1 MKQERK
7 GTVRGLNHLDGFLH
21 GSGNM
26 ADDENTMSLRV
37 AKAIPSDVGHG
48 RARISGENDLGLKPG
63 DIVEI
68 KGDKRSTAAIYWRS
82 RPEDT
87 KMEIIRVDGIIRK
100 NAGVS
105 LGDRVTVSKVEA
117 KECTKLVLSPVM
129 ANKQKVKFGP
139 GIEGFARRG
148 LSKRPVV
155 QGDRIFIPGMTLFA
169 EALPFAVVS
178 TVPKG
183 IVKVTN
189 DTDIVIKDETVD
201 DEDVGQ
207 SEGITY
213 EDVGG
218 IGQQLQ
224 KVREMIELPLKHPE
238 LFRRLGIDPPK
249 GVLLHGPPGTGKT
262 MIAKAVATEVNTHFK
277 IINGP
282 EIISKYY
289 GESEKQL
296 REIFDEAAENS
307 PAIVFI
313 DEIDSICPKREDVS
327 GEVERRVVAQMLT
340 LMDGM
345 QGRDN
350 VVVIGATN
358 RRDALDPALRRPGRF
373 DREIEIG
380 VPDRDG
386 RQEIMDVHTRQMPIS
401 EDFEI
406 NWVLDN
412 TYGFVG
418 ADLAALV
425 REAAMKAL
433 RRYLP
438 EIELDEET
446 IPPEVLEKM
455 EVRMDDFK
463 EAIKDVEPSALRE
476 IYVEIPEVTW
486 DEVGG
491 LEEVKD
497 RLKESVEWPLT
508 KPELFEHFGI
518 KPPRGIVLFG
528 APGTGKTLL
537 AKAIANEAQANF
549 ISIKGPELIS
559 KWVGE
564 SERAIR
570 EIFKKAKQSSPAII
584 FLDEFE
590 SIASMRS
597 SNSDGSGSDVS
608 NRVVNQLLASMD
620 GVESLDGVIIV
631 AATNRPEMIDP
642 ALLRSGRFE
651 RVLHIPPPD
660 VGAREAIFTI
670 HSEGM
675 PLSKF
680 SLKDIISGLDGF
692 TGADIEAVCREA
704 ALICMRA
711 EKKKVTKTHFEEAIK
726 RVRPTVTPEM
736 LDYYQ
741 KMETRLTSGLSN
753 IKRNR
758 DTSFGMESM

>member
-1 MKQERK
+1 
-7 GTVRGLNHLDGFLH
+7 
-21 GSGNM
+21 M
-26 ADDENTMSLRV
+26 AKDEKTMSLRV
-37 AKAIPSDVGHG
+37 SKAIPSDVGHG

-68 KGDKRSTAAIYWRS
+68 KGEKRSTAAIYWRS
-82 RPEDT
+82 RPEDA

-117 KECTKLVLSPVM
+117 KECTKLILSPVM

-169 EALPFAVVS
+169 EALPFAVIQ
-178 TVPKG
+178 TTPKG

-189 DTDIVIKDETVD
+189 DTDIVIKDEAVD
-201 DEDVGQ
+201 DGDAGQ
-207 SEGITY
+207 TEGITY
-213 EDVGG
+213 EDIGG

-262 MIAKAVATEVNTHFK
+262 MIAKAVATEVNAHFK
-277 IINGP
+277 SINGP

-296 REIFDEAAENS
+296 REIFDEAAENA
-307 PAIVFI
+307 PAIIFI
-313 DEIDSICPKREDVS
+313 DEIDSICPKREEVS

-345 QGRDN
+345 EGRDN

-386 RQEIMDVHTRQMPIS
+386 RNEIMDVHTRQMPIS
-401 EDFEI
+401 DDFEI
-406 NWVLDN
+406 DWVLDN

-425 REAAMKAL
+425 RESAMKAL

-438 EIELDEET
+438 EIDLEEET

-455 EVRMDDFK
+455 EVRMDDFR
-463 EAIKDVEPSALRE
+463 EAIKDIEPSALRE
-476 IYVEIPEVTW
+476 IYVEIPKVTW

-549 ISIKGPELIS
+549 ISIKGPEMIS

-564 SERAIR
+564 SERGIR
-570 EIFKKAKQSSPAII
+570 EIFKKAKQSAPAII

-590 SIASMRS
+590 SIAGRRS
-597 SNSDGSGSDVS
+597 SSGTEGSDVG

-620 GVESLDGVIIV
+620 GVESLDGVIVV
-631 AATNRPEMIDP
+631 AATNRPEMLDP
-642 ALLRSGRFE
+642 ALMRSGRFE
-651 RVLHIPPPD
+651 RVLHVPPPD
-660 VGAREAIFTI
+660 AGARDTIFKI
-670 HSEGM
+670 HSQDM

-680 SLKDIISGLDGF
+680 SLKDIMVGLDGF

-711 EKKKVTKTHFEEAIK
+711 NKRKVTKAHFEEAVK
-726 RVRPTVTPEM
+726 RVRPTVTAEM
-736 LDYYQ
+736 LTYYQ
-741 KMETRLTSGLSN
+741 KMETLLTSGLSN
-753 IKRNR
+753 IKRTR
-758 DTSFGMESM
+758 DTGFGMETM

>member
-1 MKQERK
+1 
-7 GTVRGLNHLDGFLH
+7 
-21 GSGNM
+21 M
-26 ADDENTMSLRV
+26 AKDEKTMSLRV
-37 AKAIPSDVGHG
+37 SKAIPSDVGHG

-68 KGDKRSTAAIYWRS
+68 KGEKRSTAAIYWRS
-82 RPEDT
+82 RPEDA

-117 KECTKLVLSPVM
+117 KECTKLILSPVM

-169 EALPFAVVS
+169 EALPFAVIQ
-178 TVPKG
+178 TTPKG

-189 DTDIVIKDETVD
+189 DTDIVIKDEAVD
-201 DEDVGQ
+201 DVNVGQ

-262 MIAKAVATEVNTHFK
+262 MIAKAVATEVNAHFK
-277 IINGP
+277 SINGP

-296 REIFDEAAENS
+296 REIFDEAAENA
-307 PAIVFI
+307 PAIIFI

-386 RQEIMDVHTRQMPIS
+386 RSEIMDVHTRQMPIS
-401 EDFEI
+401 DDFEI

-425 REAAMKAL
+425 RESAMKAL

-438 EIELDEET
+438 EIDLEEET

-455 EVRMDDFK
+455 EVRMDDFRH
-463 EAIKDVEPSALRE
+463 AIKDIEPSALRE

-486 DEVGG
+486 EEVGG

-549 ISIKGPELIS
+549 ISIKGPEMIS

-564 SERAIR
+564 SERGIR
-570 EIFKKAKQSSPAII
+570 EIFKKAKQSAPAII

-597 SNSDGSGSDVS
+597 SSSSEGSDVG

-651 RVLHIPPPD
+651 RVLHVPPPD
-660 VGAREAIFTI
+660 AGARETIFNI

-680 SLKDIISGLDGF
+680 SLKDIIGGLDGF

-711 EKKKVTKTHFEEAIK
+711 NKKKVTKAHFEEAIK
-726 RVRPTVTPEM
+726 RVRPTVNEEM
-736 LDYYQ
+736 LAYYQ
-741 KMETRLTSGLSN
+741 KMETLLTSGLSN
-753 IKRNR
+753 IKRSR
-758 DTSFGMESM
+758 DTGYGMESM

>member
-1 MKQERK
+1 
-7 GTVRGLNHLDGFLH
+7 
-21 GSGNM
+21 M
-26 ADDENTMSLRV
+26 ADKDKSIEVRV
-37 AKAIPSDVGHG
+37 SKAIPSDVGHG
-48 RARISGENDLGLKPG
+48 RARISSEMGLDLKPG

-68 KGDKRSTAAIYWRS
+68 SGDERSTAAIYWRS
-82 RPEDT
+82 RPEDA
-87 KMEIIRVDGIIRK
+87 KMDIIRVDGIIRK

-105 LGDRVTVSKVEA
+105 LGDRVTVRKVEA
-117 KECTKLVLSPVM
+117 KECTKLTISPVM

-139 GIEGFARRG
+139 GIEGFAKRG
-148 LSKRPVV
+148 LAKRPVV
-155 QGDRIFIPGMTLFA
+155 AGDRIFIPGMTLFA
-169 EALPFAVVS
+169 EALPFAVVQ

-183 IVKVTN
+183 IVKVTT
-189 DTDIVIKDETVD
+189 DTEIIIKDEAVAE
-201 DEDVGQ
+201 EDVGQ

-218 IGQQLQ
+218 IGQQLL

-262 MIAKAVATEVNTHFK
+262 MIAKAVATEVNAHFK
-277 IINGP
+277 SINGP

-296 REIFDEAAENS
+296 REIFDEASANS
-307 PAIVFI
+307 PAIIFI

-380 VPDRDG
+380 VPDREG
-386 RQEIMDVHTRQMPIS
+386 RSEIMDVHTRQMPIS
-401 EDFEI
+401 DDFNI
-406 NWVLDN
+406 SWVLDN

-425 REAAMKAL
+425 RESAMRAL

-438 EIELDEET
+438 EIDLEEET
-446 IPPEVLEKM
+446 LPPEVLEKM
-455 EVRMDDFK
+455 EVCMDDFK
-463 EAIKDVEPSALRE
+463 EAIRDVEPSALRE
-476 IYVEIPEVTW
+476 IYVEVPEVSW
-486 DEVGG
+486 EEVGG
-491 LEEVKD
+491 LLEVKD

-508 KPELFEHFGI
+508 KPDLFEHFGI

-570 EIFKKAKQSSPAII
+570 EIFKKAKQSSPSII

-597 SNSDGSGSDVS
+597 GGSASEGSDVG

-651 RVLHIPPPD
+651 RVLHVPPPD
-660 VGAREAIFTI
+660 AGAREVIFGI

-680 SLKDIISGLDGF
+680 SFKDILTGMDGF

-711 EKKKVTKTHFEEAIK
+711 NKKKVTKAHFEEAIS
-726 RVRPTVTPEM
+726 RVRPTVTPDM
-736 LDYYQ
+736 LEYYQ
-741 KMETRLTSGLSN
+741 KMETRLTSGLTN

-758 DTSFGMESM
+758 DFSRGMETM

>member
-1 MKQERK
+1 
-7 GTVRGLNHLDGFLH
+7 
-21 GSGNM
+21 M
-26 ADDENTMSLRV
+26 AKDEKVMSLRV
-37 AKAIPSDVGHG
+37 SKAIPSDVGHG

-68 KGDKRSTAAIYWRS
+68 KGEKRSTAAIYWRS
-82 RPEDT
+82 RPEDA

-117 KECTKLVLSPVM
+117 KECTKLILSPVM

-169 EALPFAVVS
+169 EALPFAVLQ
-178 TVPKG
+178 TTPKG

-189 DTDIVIKDETVD
+189 DTDIVIKDEAVD
-201 DEDVGQ
+201 DVDVGQ

-262 MIAKAVATEVNTHFK
+262 MIAKAVATEVNAHFK
-277 IINGP
+277 SINGP

-296 REIFDEAAENS
+296 REIFDEAAENA
-307 PAIVFI
+307 PAIIFI

-380 VPDRDG
+380 VPDREG
-386 RQEIMDVHTRQMPIS
+386 RSEIMDVHTRQMPIS
-401 EDFEI
+401 DDFEI

-425 REAAMKAL
+425 RESAMKAL

-438 EIELDEET
+438 EIDLEEET

-455 EVRMDDFK
+455 EVRMDDFR
-463 EAIKDVEPSALRE
+463 EAIKDIEPSALRE

-549 ISIKGPELIS
+549 ISIKGPEMIS

-564 SERAIR
+564 SERGIR
-570 EIFKKAKQSSPAII
+570 EIFKKAKQSAPAII

-597 SNSDGSGSDVS
+597 SSATEGSDVG

-651 RVLHIPPPD
+651 RVLHVPPPD
-660 VGAREAIFTI
+660 EAAREVIFKI

-680 SLKDIISGLDGF
+680 SLKDIIGGLDGF

-711 EKKKVTKTHFEEAIK
+711 NKKKVTKTHFEEAIK
-726 RVRPTVTPEM
+726 RVRPTVNAEM
-736 LDYYQ
+736 LAYYQ
-741 KMETRLTSGLSN
+741 KMETLLTSGLSN
-753 IKRNR
+753 IKRSR
-758 DTSFGMESM
+758 DTGFGMETM

>member
-1 MKQERK
+1 
-7 GTVRGLNHLDGFLH
+7 
-21 GSGNM
+21 M
-26 ADDENTMSLRV
+26 AKDEKTMSLRV
-37 AKAIPSDVGHG
+37 SKAIPSDVGHG

-68 KGDKRSTAAIYWRS
+68 KGEKRSTAAIYWRS
-82 RPEDT
+82 RPEDA
-87 KMEIIRVDGIIRK
+87 KMEIIRIDGIIRK

-117 KECTKLVLSPVM
+117 KECTKLILSPVM

-169 EALPFAVVS
+169 EALPFAVLQ
-178 TVPKG
+178 TTPKG

-189 DTDIVIKDETVD
+189 DTDIVIKDEAID
-201 DEDVGQ
+201 DVDVGQ

-213 EDVGG
+213 EDIGG

-262 MIAKAVATEVNTHFK
+262 MIAKAVATEVNAHFK
-277 IINGP
+277 SINGP

-296 REIFDEAAENS
+296 REIFDEAAENA
-307 PAIVFI
+307 PAIIFI
-313 DEIDSICPKREDVS
+313 DEIDSICPKREEVS

-345 QGRDN
+345 EGRDN

-380 VPDRDG
+380 VPDREG
-386 RQEIMDVHTRQMPIS
+386 RSEIMDVHTRQMPIS
-401 EDFEI
+401 DDFELE
-406 NWVLDN
+406 WVLDN

-418 ADLAALV
+418 ADLAALA
-425 REAAMKAL
+425 RESAMKAL

-438 EIELDEET
+438 EMDLEEET

-455 EVRMDDFK
+455 EVRMDDFR
-463 EAIKDVEPSALRE
+463 EAIKDIEPSALRE
-476 IYVEIPEVTW
+476 IYVEIPKVTW
-486 DEVGG
+486 GEVGG

-549 ISIKGPELIS
+549 ISIKGPEMIS

-564 SERAIR
+564 SERAVR
-570 EIFKKAKQSSPAII
+570 EIFKKAKQSAPAII

-590 SIASMRS
+590 SIASRRS
-597 SNSDGSGSDVS
+597 SSGTEGSDVS

-620 GVESLDGVIIV
+620 GVDSLDGVIVV
-631 AATNRPEMIDP
+631 AATNRPEMLDP
-642 ALLRSGRFE
+642 ALMRSGRFE
-651 RVLHIPPPD
+651 RVLHVPPPD
-660 VGAREAIFTI
+660 AGARETIFNI
-670 HSEGM
+670 HSQGM

-680 SLKDIISGLDGF
+680 SLKDIIGGLDGF
-692 TGADIEAVCREA
+692 TGADIESVCREA

-711 EKKKVTKTHFEEAIK
+711 NKKKVTKAHFEEAIK

-736 LDYYQ
+736 LAYYQ
-741 KMETRLTSGLSN
+741 KMETMLTSGLTN

-758 DTSFGMESM
+758 DTGFGMETM

>member
-1 MKQERK
+1 
-7 GTVRGLNHLDGFLH
+7 
-21 GSGNM
+21 M
-26 ADDENTMSLRV
+26 AKDEKTMSLRV
-37 AKAIPSDVGHG
+37 SKAIPSDVGHG

-68 KGDKRSTAAIYWRS
+68 KGEKRSTAAIYWRS
-82 RPEDT
+82 RPEDA
-87 KMEIIRVDGIIRK
+87 KMEIIRIDGIIRK

-117 KECTKLVLSPVM
+117 KECTKLILSPVM

-169 EALPFAVVS
+169 EALPFAVLQ
-178 TVPKG
+178 TTPKG

-189 DTDIVIKDETVD
+189 DTDIVIKDEAID
-201 DEDVGQ
+201 DVDVGQ

-213 EDVGG
+213 EDIGG

-262 MIAKAVATEVNTHFK
+262 MIAKAVATEVNAHFK
-277 IINGP
+277 SINGP

-296 REIFDEAAENS
+296 REIFDEAAENA
-307 PAIVFI
+307 PAIIFI
-313 DEIDSICPKREDVS
+313 DEIDSICPKREEVS

-345 QGRDN
+345 EGRDN

-380 VPDRDG
+380 VPDREG
-386 RQEIMDVHTRQMPIS
+386 RSEIMDVHTRQMPIS
-401 EDFEI
+401 DDFELE
-406 NWVLDN
+406 WVLDN

-418 ADLAALV
+418 ADLAALA
-425 REAAMKAL
+425 RESAMKAL

-438 EIELDEET
+438 EMDLEEET

-455 EVRMDDFK
+455 EVRMDDFR
-463 EAIKDVEPSALRE
+463 EAIKDIEPSALRE
-476 IYVEIPEVTW
+476 IYVEIPKVTW
-486 DEVGG
+486 GEVGG

-549 ISIKGPELIS
+549 ISIKGPEMIS

-564 SERAIR
+564 SERAVR
-570 EIFKKAKQSSPAII
+570 EIFKKAKQSAPAII

-590 SIASMRS
+590 SIASRRS
-597 SNSDGSGSDVS
+597 SSGTEGSDVS

-620 GVESLDGVIIV
+620 GVDSLDGVIVV
-631 AATNRPEMIDP
+631 AATNRPEMLDP
-642 ALLRSGRFE
+642 ALMRSGRFE
-651 RVLHIPPPD
+651 RVLHVPPPD
-660 VGAREAIFTI
+660 AGARETIFNI
-670 HSEGM
+670 HSQGM

-680 SLKDIISGLDGF
+680 SLKDIIGGLDGF
-692 TGADIEAVCREA
+692 TGADIESVCREA

-711 EKKKVTKTHFEEAIK
+711 NKKKVTKTHFEEAIK

-736 LDYYQ
+736 LAYYQ
-741 KMETRLTSGLSN
+741 KMETMLTSGLTN

-758 DTSFGMESM
+758 DTGFGMETM

>member
-1 MKQERK
+1 
-7 GTVRGLNHLDGFLH
+7 
-21 GSGNM
+21 M
-26 ADDENTMSLRV
+26 AKDEKTMSLRV
-37 AKAIPSDVGHG
+37 SKAIPSDVGHG

-68 KGDKRSTAAIYWRS
+68 KGEKRSTAAIYWRS
-82 RPEDT
+82 RPEDA

-117 KECTKLVLSPVM
+117 KECTKLILSPVM

-169 EALPFAVVS
+169 EALPFAVIQ
-178 TVPKG
+178 TTPKG

-189 DTDIVIKDETVD
+189 DTDIVIKDEAVD
-201 DEDVGQ
+201 DVDAGQ
-207 SEGITY
+207 TEGITY
-213 EDVGG
+213 EDIGG

-262 MIAKAVATEVNTHFK
+262 MIAKAVATEVNAHFK
-277 IINGP
+277 SINGP

-296 REIFDEAAENS
+296 REIFDEAAENA
-307 PAIVFI
+307 PAIIFI
-313 DEIDSICPKREDVS
+313 DEIDSICPKREEVT

-345 QGRDN
+345 EGRDN

-386 RQEIMDVHTRQMPIS
+386 RNEIMDVHTRQMPIS
-401 EDFEI
+401 DDFEI
-406 NWVLDN
+406 DWVLDN

-425 REAAMKAL
+425 RESAMKAL

-438 EIELDEET
+438 EIDLEEET
-446 IPPEVLEKM
+446 VPPEVLEKM
-455 EVRMDDFK
+455 EVRMDDFRH
-463 EAIKDVEPSALRE
+463 AIKDIEPSALRE
-476 IYVEIPEVTW
+476 IYVEIPKVTW
-486 DEVGG
+486 EEVGG

-528 APGTGKTLL
+528 APGTG
-537 AKAIANEAQANF
+537 
-549 ISIKGPELIS
+549 
-559 KWVGE
+559 
-564 SERAIR
+564 
-570 EIFKKAKQSSPAII
+570 
-584 FLDEFE
+584 
-590 SIASMRS
+590 
-597 SNSDGSGSDVS
+597 
-608 NRVVNQLLASMD
+608 
-620 GVESLDGVIIV
+620 
-631 AATNRPEMIDP
+631 
-642 ALLRSGRFE
+642 
-651 RVLHIPPPD
+651 
-660 VGAREAIFTI
+660 
-670 HSEGM
+670 
-675 PLSKF
+675 
-680 SLKDIISGLDGF
+680 
-692 TGADIEAVCREA
+692 
-704 ALICMRA
+704 
-711 EKKKVTKTHFEEAIK
+711 
-726 RVRPTVTPEM
+726 
-736 LDYYQ
+736 
-741 KMETRLTSGLSN
+741 
-753 IKRNR
+753 
-758 DTSFGMESM
+758 

>member
-1 MKQERK
+1 
-7 GTVRGLNHLDGFLH
+7 
-21 GSGNM
+21 M
-26 ADDENTMSLRV
+26 ADKEESIEVRV
-37 AKAIPSDVGHG
+37 SKAIPSDVGHG
-48 RARISGENDLGLKPG
+48 RARISSEMGLDLKPG

-68 KGDKRSTAAIYWRS
+68 SGDERSTAAIYWRS
-82 RPEDT
+82 RPEEA
-87 KMEIIRVDGIIRK
+87 KMDIIRVDGIIRK

-105 LGDRVTVSKVEA
+105 LGDRVTVRRVEA
-117 KECTKLVLSPVM
+117 KECTKLTISPVM

-139 GIEGFARRG
+139 GIEGFAKRG
-148 LSKRPVV
+148 LAKRPVV
-155 QGDRIFIPGMTLFA
+155 AGDRIFIPGMTLFA
-169 EALPFAVVS
+169 EALPFAVVQ

-183 IVKVTN
+183 IVKVTT
-189 DTDIVIKDETVD
+189 DTEIIIKDEAVAE
-201 DEDVGQ
+201 EDVGQ

-218 IGQQLQ
+218 IGQQLL

-262 MIAKAVATEVNTHFK
+262 MIAKAVATEVNAHFK
-277 IINGP
+277 SINGP

-296 REIFDEAAENS
+296 REIFDEASANS
-307 PAIVFI
+307 PAIIFI

-386 RQEIMDVHTRQMPIS
+386 RSEIMDVHTRQMPIS
-401 EDFEI
+401 DDFDI
-406 NWVLDN
+406 SWVLDN

-425 REAAMKAL
+425 REAAMRAL

-438 EIELDEET
+438 EIDLEEET
-446 IPPEVLEKM
+446 LPPEVLEKM
-455 EVRMDDFK
+455 EVCMDDFK
-463 EAIKDVEPSALRE
+463 EAIRDVEPSALRE
-476 IYVEIPEVTW
+476 IYVEVPEVSW
-486 DEVGG
+486 EEVGG
-491 LEEVKD
+491 LLEVKD

-570 EIFKKAKQSSPAII
+570 EIFKKAKQSAPSII

-597 SNSDGSGSDVS
+597 GGSASEGSDVG

-651 RVLHIPPPD
+651 RVLHVPPPD
-660 VGAREAIFTI
+660 SGARETIFGI

-680 SLKDIISGLDGF
+680 SFKDILTGMDGF

-711 EKKKVTKTHFEEAIK
+711 NKKKVTKAHFEEAIS
-726 RVRPTVTPEM
+726 RVRPTVTPDM
-736 LDYYQ
+736 LEYYQ
-741 KMETRLTSGLSN
+741 KMETRLTSGLTN

-758 DTSFGMESM
+758 DFSRGMETM

>member
-1 MKQERK
+1 MT
-7 GTVRGLNHLDGFLH
+7 G
-21 GSGNM
+21 
-26 ADDENTMSLRV
+26 DEKTMSLRV

-218 IGQQLQ
+218 IGQQLER
-224 KVREMIELPLKHPE
+224 VREMIELPLKHPE

-262 MIAKAVATEVNTHFK
+262 MIAKAVATEVNAHFK
-277 IINGP
+277 SINGP

-296 REIFDEAAENS
+296 REIFDEAAENA
-307 PAIVFI
+307 PAIIFI

-386 RQEIMDVHTRQMPIS
+386 RNEIMDVHTRQMPIS

-425 REAAMKAL
+425 REAAMRAL

-438 EIELDEET
+438 EIELEDET

-476 IYVEIPEVTW
+476 IYVEIPAVTW
-486 DEVGG
+486 EEVGG

-508 KPELFEHFGI
+508 QPELFEHFGI

-570 EIFKKAKQSSPAII
+570 EIFKKAKQSAPAII

-651 RVLHIPPPD
+651 RVLHVPPPD
-660 VGAREAIFTI
+660 IGARETIFKI
-670 HSEGM
+670 HSENM

-680 SLKDIISGLDGF
+680 AIKDIIGGLDGF

-711 EKKKVTKTHFEEAIK
+711 KKKKVTKTHFEEAIK

-736 LDYYQ
+736 LEYYQ

-753 IKRNR
+753 IKRSR

>member
-1 MKQERK
+1 
-7 GTVRGLNHLDGFLH
+7 
-21 GSGNM
+21 M
-26 ADDENTMSLRV
+26 ADNDDTLNLRV

-48 RARISGENDLGLKPG
+48 RARISGDNSLGLKPG

-68 KGDKRSTAAIYWRS
+68 KGEKRSTAAMYWRA
-82 RPEDT
+82 RQEDSG
-87 KMEIIRVDGIIRK
+87 MDIVRVDGIIRK

-105 LGDRVTVSKVEA
+105 LGDRVVVKKVEA
-117 KECTKLVLSPVM
+117 KPCTKLVLSPVM
-129 ANKQKVKFGP
+129 ANKQKVKFGS

-148 LSKRPVV
+148 LNKRPVV
-155 QGDRIFIPGMTLFA
+155 AGDRIFIPGMTLFA
-169 EALPFAVVS
+169 EALPFAILQ
-178 TVPKG
+178 TTPKG
-183 IVKVTN
+183 IVQVHSE
-189 DTDIVIKDETVD
+189 TDIVIKDESID
-201 DEDVGQ
+201 EEDVGA
-207 SEGITY
+207 SSGITY
-213 EDVGG
+213 EDIGG
-218 IGQQLQ
+218 IGDQLL

-262 MIAKAVATEVNTHFK
+262 MIAKAVATETNAHFTA
-277 IINGP
+277 INGP
-282 EIISKYY
+282 EVISKYY

-296 REIFDEAAENS
+296 REIFDEAANNA
-307 PAIVFI
+307 PAIVFL

-350 VVVIGATN
+350 VIVIAATN
-358 RRDALDPALRRPGRF
+358 RRDAIDPALRRPGRF

-380 VPDRDG
+380 VPDRFG
-386 RQEIMDVHTRQMPIS
+386 RKEIIEVHTRGMPIS
-401 EDFEI
+401 DDFDVE
-406 NWVLDN
+406 WVLEN
-412 TYGFVG
+412 SYGFVG
-418 ADLAALV
+418 ADIAALV
-425 REAAMKAL
+425 RESAMKAL

-438 EIELDEET
+438 EIDLDEDT

-455 EVRMDDFK
+455 EVKMEDFK
-463 EAIKDVEPSALRE
+463 LAIREIEPSALRE
-476 IYVEIPEVTW
+476 IYVEIPEIQW

-491 LEEVKD
+491 LEEIKD

-508 KPELFEHFGI
+508 QSELFKHFGI

-537 AKAIANEAQANF
+537 AKAIANEAKANF

-570 EIFKKAKQSSPAII
+570 EIFKKAKQSSPSII

-590 SIASMRS
+590 SIAHMRS
-597 SNSDGSGSDVS
+597 GGSSSEGSDVA

-620 GVESLDGVIIV
+620 GVESLDGVIVV

-642 ALLRSGRFE
+642 ALMRSGRFE
-651 RVLHIPPPD
+651 RVLHVPPPD
-660 VGAREAIFTI
+660 EKARLAIAAI
-670 HSEGM
+670 HTSGM
-675 PLSKF
+675 PIAKNVDMKKIF
-680 SLKDIISGLDGF
+680 NGLDGF

-704 ALICMRA
+704 GLIAMRA
-711 EKKKVTKTHFEEAIK
+711 GRKSVTKAHLEEAVS
-726 RVRPTVTPEM
+726 RVRPTVTPDMME
-736 LDYYQ
+736 YYT
-741 KMETRLTSGLSN
+741 KMETKLVSGLTN

-758 DTSFGMESM
+758 DTSHGMEAM

>member
-1 MKQERK
+1 M
-7 GTVRGLNHLDGFLH
+7 
-21 GSGNM
+21 S
-26 ADDENTMSLRV
+26 DDDTESISLKV
-37 AKAIPSDVGHG
+37 SKAIPSDVGHG
-48 RARISGENDLGLKPG
+48 RARISGENGLELKPG
-63 DIVEI
+63 DIIEI

-82 RPEDT
+82 RPEDA
-87 KMEIIRVDGIIRK
+87 KMDIIRVDGIIRK

-105 LGDRVTVSKVEA
+105 LGDKVTVSKVDA
-117 KECTKLVLSPVM
+117 KICTKLVLSPVM

-148 LSKRPVV
+148 LNKRPVV
-155 QGDRIFIPGMTLFA
+155 AGDRIFIPGMTLFA
-169 EALPFAVVS
+169 EALPFAVLQ
-178 TVPKG
+178 TTPKG
-183 IVKVTN
+183 IVQVN
-189 DTDIVIKDETVD
+189 SDTDIVIKDEAID
-201 DEDVGQ
+201 DDDVGQ
-207 SEGITY
+207 SQGITY
-213 EDVGG
+213 EDIGG
-218 IGQQLQ
+218 IGSQLL

-262 MIAKAVATEVNTHFK
+262 MIAKAVATETNAHFTS
-277 IINGP
+277 INGP

-296 REIFDEAAENS
+296 RETFDEAANNA
-307 PAIVFI
+307 PAIVFV

-350 VVVIGATN
+350 VIVIGATN
-358 RRDALDPALRRPGRF
+358 RRDAMDPALRRPGRF

-380 VPDRDG
+380 VPDREG
-386 RQEIMDVHTRQMPIS
+386 RKEILDVHTRQMPIAD
-401 EDFEI
+401 DFDVD
-406 NWVLDN
+406 WVLEN
-412 TYGFVG
+412 SYGFVG

-425 REAAMKAL
+425 RESAMKAL

-438 EIELDEET
+438 EIDLEEDT

-455 EVRMDDFK
+455 EVRMEDFRL
-463 EAIKDVEPSALRE
+463 AIREIEPSALRE
-476 IYVEIPEVTW
+476 IYVEIPDVSWES
-486 DEVGG
+486 VGG
-491 LEEVKD
+491 LSEIKD

-508 KPELFEHFGI
+508 KPELFDHFGI

-537 AKAIANEAQANF
+537 AKAIANEAKANF

-564 SERAIR
+564 SEKAIR
-570 EIFKKAKQSSPAII
+570 EIFKKAKQSSPSII

-590 SIASMRS
+590 SIAGMRS
-597 SNSDGSGSDVS
+597 SNSQSGGSDVA

-651 RVLHIPPPD
+651 RVLHVPPPD
-660 VGAREAIFTI
+660 RPAREAIMEI
-670 HSEGM
+670 HSAGM
-675 PLSKF
+675 PLSTF
-680 SLKDIISGLDGF
+680 SMKDILTGMEGF

-704 ALICMRA
+704 ALIAMRA
-711 EKKKVTKTHFEEAIK
+711 GKKKVTKGHFEDAIT
-726 RVRPTVTPEM
+726 RVRPTVTPDM
-736 LDYYQ
+736 LEYYS
-741 KMETRLTSGLSN
+741 KMEERLTSGLSN
-753 IKRNR
+753 IKRTR
-758 DTSFGMESM
+758 DTGYGMESM

>member
-1 MKQERK
+1 M
-7 GTVRGLNHLDGFLH
+7 
-21 GSGNM
+21 
-26 ADDENTMSLRV
+26 
-37 AKAIPSDVGHG
+37 
-48 RARISGENDLGLKPG
+48 
-63 DIVEI
+63 
-68 KGDKRSTAAIYWRS
+68 
-82 RPEDT
+82 
-87 KMEIIRVDGIIRK
+87 
-100 NAGVS
+100 
-105 LGDRVTVSKVEA
+105 
-117 KECTKLVLSPVM
+117 
-129 ANKQKVKFGP
+129 
-139 GIEGFARRG
+139 
-148 LSKRPVV
+148 
-155 QGDRIFIPGMTLFA
+155 
-169 EALPFAVVS
+169 
-178 TVPKG
+178 
-183 IVKVTN
+183 
-189 DTDIVIKDETVD
+189 
-201 DEDVGQ
+201 GQ
-207 SEGITY
+207 AEGITY

-218 IGQQLQ
+218 IGQQLL

-262 MIAKAVATEVNTHFK
+262 MIAKAVATETNAHFK
-277 IINGP
+277 SINGP

-296 REIFDEAAENS
+296 REIFDEAADNA

-313 DEIDSICPKREDVS
+313 AEIDSICPKREDVT

-380 VPDRDG
+380 VPDREG
-386 RQEIMDVHTRQMPIS
+386 RSEIMDVHTRQMPIA
-401 EDFEI
+401 EDFDI
-406 NWVLDN
+406 GWVLDN

-425 REAAMKAL
+425 REAAMRAL

-438 EIELDEET
+438 EIDLDEET
-446 IPPEVLEKM
+446 LPPEVLEKM
-455 EVRMDDFK
+455 EVCMDDFK
-463 EAIKDVEPSALRE
+463 EAIRDIEPSALRE
-476 IYVEIPEVTW
+476 IYVEVPEVGW

-491 LEEVKD
+491 LLEVKD

-549 ISIKGPELIS
+549 ISIKGPEMIS

-570 EIFKKAKQSSPAII
+570 EIFKKAKQSSPSII

-597 SNSDGSGSDVS
+597 GGSASEGSDVG

-620 GVESLDGVIIV
+620 GVESLDGVIVV

-651 RVLHIPPPD
+651 RVLHVPPPD
-660 VGAREAIFTI
+660 AGAREAIFGI

-680 SLKDIISGLDGF
+680 SFKDILSGMDGF

-711 EKKKVTKTHFEEAIK
+711 GKKKVTKSHFEEAIS
-726 RVRPTVTPEM
+726 RVRPTVTPDM
-736 LDYYQ
+736 LEYYQ
-741 KMETRLTSGLSN
+741 KMETRLTSGLTN

-758 DTSFGMESM
+758 DFSRGIETM

>member
-1 MKQERK
+1 
-7 GTVRGLNHLDGFLH
+7 
-21 GSGNM
+21 M
-26 ADDENTMSLRV
+26 AKDEKTMSLRV
-37 AKAIPSDVGHG
+37 SKAIPSDVGHG

-68 KGDKRSTAAIYWRS
+68 KGEKRSTAAIYWRS
-82 RPEDT
+82 RPEDA

-117 KECTKLVLSPVM
+117 KECTKLILSPVM

-169 EALPFAVVS
+169 EALPFAVLQ
-178 TVPKG
+178 TTPKG

-189 DTDIVIKDETVD
+189 DTDIVIKDEAVD
-201 DEDVGQ
+201 DVDAGQ
-207 SEGITY
+207 TEGITY
-213 EDVGG
+213 EDIGG

-262 MIAKAVATEVNTHFK
+262 MIAKAVATEVNAHFK
-277 IINGP
+277 SINGP

-296 REIFDEAAENS
+296 REIFDEAAENA
-307 PAIVFI
+307 PAIIFI
-313 DEIDSICPKREDVS
+313 DEIDSICPKREEVS

-345 QGRDN
+345 EGRDN

-380 VPDRDG
+380 VPDREG
-386 RQEIMDVHTRQMPIS
+386 RSEIMDVHTRQMPIS
-401 EDFEI
+401 DDFELE
-406 NWVLDN
+406 WVLDN

-418 ADLAALV
+418 ADLAALA
-425 REAAMKAL
+425 RESAMKAL

-438 EIELDEET
+438 EMDLEEDT

-455 EVRMDDFK
+455 EVRMDDFR
-463 EAIKDVEPSALRE
+463 EAIKDIEPSALRE
-476 IYVEIPEVTW
+476 IYVEIPKVTW
-486 DEVGG
+486 AEVGG
-491 LEEVKD
+491 LDEVKD

-549 ISIKGPELIS
+549 ISIKGPEMIS

-564 SERAIR
+564 SERAVR
-570 EIFKKAKQSSPAII
+570 EIFKKAKQSAPAII

-590 SIASMRS
+590 SIASRRS
-597 SNSDGSGSDVS
+597 SSGTEGSDVS

-620 GVESLDGVIIV
+620 GVDSLDGVIVV
-631 AATNRPEMIDP
+631 AATNRPEMLDP
-642 ALLRSGRFE
+642 ALMRSGRFE
-651 RVLHIPPPD
+651 RVLHVPPPD
-660 VGAREAIFTI
+660 AGARETIFNI
-670 HSEGM
+670 HSQGM

-680 SLKDIISGLDGF
+680 SLKDIIGGLDGF
-692 TGADIEAVCREA
+692 TGADIESVCREA

-711 EKKKVTKTHFEEAIK
+711 NKKKVTKAHFEEAIK

-736 LDYYQ
+736 LAYYQ
-741 KMETRLTSGLSN
+741 KMETMLTSGLTN

-758 DTSFGMESM
+758 DTGFGMESM

>member
-1 MKQERK
+1 M
-7 GTVRGLNHLDGFLH
+7 
-21 GSGNM
+21 S
-26 ADDENTMSLRV
+26 DDDTESISLKV
-37 AKAIPSDVGHG
+37 SKAIPSDVGHG
-48 RARISGENDLGLKPG
+48 RARISGENGLELKPG
-63 DIVEI
+63 DIIEI

-82 RPEDT
+82 RPEDA
-87 KMEIIRVDGIIRK
+87 KMDIIRVDGIIRK

-105 LGDRVTVSKVEA
+105 LGDKVTVSKVDA
-117 KECTKLVLSPVM
+117 KICTKLVLSPVM

-148 LSKRPVV
+148 LNKRPVV
-155 QGDRIFIPGMTLFA
+155 AGDRIFIPGMTLFA
-169 EALPFAVVS
+169 EALPFAVLQ
-178 TVPKG
+178 TTPKG
-183 IVKVTN
+183 IVQVN
-189 DTDIVIKDETVD
+189 SDTDIVIKDEAID
-201 DEDVGQ
+201 DDDVGQ
-207 SEGITY
+207 TQGITY
-213 EDVGG
+213 EDIGG
-218 IGQQLQ
+218 IGSQLL

-262 MIAKAVATEVNTHFK
+262 MIAKAVATETNAHFTS
-277 IINGP
+277 INGP

-296 REIFDEAAENS
+296 REIFDEAANNA
-307 PAIVFI
+307 PAIVFV

-350 VVVIGATN
+350 VIVIGATN
-358 RRDALDPALRRPGRF
+358 RRDAMDPALRRPGRF

-380 VPDRDG
+380 VPDREG
-386 RQEIMDVHTRQMPIS
+386 RKEILDVHTRQMPIAD
-401 EDFEI
+401 DFDVD
-406 NWVLDN
+406 WVLEN
-412 TYGFVG
+412 SYGFVG

-425 REAAMKAL
+425 RESAMKAL

-438 EIELDEET
+438 EIDLEEDT

-455 EVRMDDFK
+455 EVRMEDFRL
-463 EAIKDVEPSALRE
+463 AIREIEPSALRE
-476 IYVEIPEVTW
+476 IYVEIPDVSWES
-486 DEVGG
+486 VGG
-491 LEEVKD
+491 LSEIKD

-508 KPELFEHFGI
+508 KPELFDHFGI

-537 AKAIANEAQANF
+537 AKAIANEAKANF

-564 SERAIR
+564 SEKAIR
-570 EIFKKAKQSSPAII
+570 EIFKKAKQSSPSII

-590 SIASMRS
+590 SIAGMRS
-597 SNSDGSGSDVS
+597 SNSQSGGSDVA

-651 RVLHIPPPD
+651 RVLHVPPPD
-660 VGAREAIFTI
+660 RPAREAIMEI
-670 HSEGM
+670 HSAGM
-675 PLSKF
+675 PLSTF
-680 SLKDIISGLDGF
+680 SMKDILTGMEGF

-704 ALICMRA
+704 ALIAMRA
-711 EKKKVTKTHFEEAIK
+711 GKKKVTKGHFEDAIT
-726 RVRPTVTPEM
+726 RVRPTVTPDM
-736 LDYYQ
+736 LEYYS
-741 KMETRLTSGLSN
+741 KMEERLTSGLSN
-753 IKRNR
+753 IKRTR
-758 DTSFGMESM
+758 DTGYGMESM

>member
-1 MKQERK
+1 M
-7 GTVRGLNHLDGFLH
+7 
-21 GSGNM
+21 SGN
-26 ADDENTMSLRV
+26 DEDSISLKV
-37 AKAIPSDVGHG
+37 SKAIPSDVGHG
-48 RARISGENDLGLKPG
+48 RARISGENDLDLKPG
-63 DIVEI
+63 DIIEI
-68 KGDKRSTAAIYWRS
+68 KGENRSTAAIYWRS
-82 RPEDT
+82 RPEDS
-87 KMEIIRVDGIIRK
+87 KMDIIRVDGIIRK

-105 LGDRVTVSKVEA
+105 LGDRVTVSKVDA
-117 KECTKLVLSPVM
+117 KVCTKLVLSPVM

-148 LSKRPVV
+148 LNKRPVV
-155 QGDRIFIPGMTLFA
+155 AGDRIFIPGMTLFA
-169 EALPFAVVS
+169 EALPFAVLQ
-178 TVPKG
+178 TTPKG
-183 IVKVTN
+183 IVQVN
-189 DTDIVIKDETVD
+189 SDTDIVIKDEAID

-207 SEGITY
+207 SQGITY
-213 EDVGG
+213 EDIGG
-218 IGQQLQ
+218 IGSQLL

-262 MIAKAVATEVNTHFK
+262 MIAKAVATETNAHFTS
-277 IINGP
+277 INGP

-296 REIFDEAAENS
+296 REIFDEAANNA
-307 PAIVFI
+307 PAIVFV

-350 VVVIGATN
+350 VIVIGATN
-358 RRDALDPALRRPGRF
+358 RRDAMDPALRRPGRF

-380 VPDRDG
+380 VPDREG
-386 RQEIMDVHTRQMPIS
+386 RKEILDVHTRQMPIAD
-401 EDFEI
+401 DFDVD
-406 NWVLDN
+406 WVLEN
-412 TYGFVG
+412 SYGFVG

-425 REAAMKAL
+425 RESAMKAL

-438 EIELDEET
+438 EIDLDEET

-455 EVRMDDFK
+455 EVRMDDFRL
-463 EAIKDVEPSALRE
+463 AIREIEPSALRE
-476 IYVEIPEVTW
+476 IYVEIPDVSWES
-486 DEVGG
+486 VGG
-491 LEEVKD
+491 LSEIKD

-537 AKAIANEAQANF
+537 AKAIANEAKANF

-564 SERAIR
+564 SEKAIR
-570 EIFKKAKQSSPAII
+570 EIFKKAKQSSPSII

-590 SIASMRS
+590 SIAGMRS
-597 SNSDGSGSDVS
+597 SNSQSGGSDVA

-620 GVESLDGVIIV
+620 GVESLDEVIIV

-651 RVLHIPPPD
+651 RVLHVPPPD
-660 VGAREAIFTI
+660 KPAREAIMNI
-670 HSEGM
+670 HSSGM
-675 PLSKF
+675 PLSTF
-680 SLKDIISGLDGF
+680 SMKDILRWNGRIYW
-692 TGADIEAVCREA
+692 C
-704 ALICMRA
+704 
-711 EKKKVTKTHFEEAIK
+711 
-726 RVRPTVTPEM
+726 
-736 LDYYQ
+736 
-741 KMETRLTSGLSN
+741 
-753 IKRNR
+753 
-758 DTSFGMESM
+758 

>member
-1 MKQERK
+1 
-7 GTVRGLNHLDGFLH
+7 
-21 GSGNM
+21 M
-26 ADDENTMSLRV
+26 ADKDESIEVRV
-37 AKAIPSDVGHG
+37 SKAIPSDVGHG
-48 RARISGENDLGLKPG
+48 RARISSEMGLDLKPG

-68 KGDKRSTAAIYWRS
+68 SGDERSTAAIYWRS
-82 RPEDT
+82 RPEDA
-87 KMEIIRVDGIIRK
+87 KMDIIRVDGIIRK

-105 LGDRVTVSKVEA
+105 LGDRVTVRKVEA
-117 KECTKLVLSPVM
+117 KECTKLTISPVM

-139 GIEGFARRG
+139 GIEGFAKRG
-148 LSKRPVV
+148 LAKRPVV
-155 QGDRIFIPGMTLFA
+155 AGDRIFIPGMTLFA
-169 EALPFAVVS
+169 EALPFAVVQ

-183 IVKVTN
+183 IVKVTT
-189 DTDIVIKDETVD
+189 DTEIIIKDEAVAE
-201 DEDVGQ
+201 EDVGQ

-218 IGQQLQ
+218 IGQQLL

-262 MIAKAVATEVNTHFK
+262 MIAKAVATEVNAHFK
-277 IINGP
+277 SINGP

-296 REIFDEAAENS
+296 REIFDEASANS
-307 PAIVFI
+307 PAIIFI

-380 VPDRDG
+380 VPDREG
-386 RQEIMDVHTRQMPIS
+386 RSEIMDVHTRQMPIS
-401 EDFEI
+401 DDFDI
-406 NWVLDN
+406 SWVLDN

-425 REAAMKAL
+425 REAAMRAL

-438 EIELDEET
+438 EIDLEEET
-446 IPPEVLEKM
+446 LPPEVLEKM
-455 EVRMDDFK
+455 EVCMDDFK
-463 EAIKDVEPSALRE
+463 EAIRDVEPSALRE
-476 IYVEIPEVTW
+476 IYVEVPEVSW
-486 DEVGG
+486 EEVGG
-491 LEEVKD
+491 LLEVKD

-508 KPELFEHFGI
+508 KPDLFEHFGI

-570 EIFKKAKQSSPAII
+570 EIFKKAKQSSPSII

-597 SNSDGSGSDVS
+597 GGSASEGSDVG

-651 RVLHIPPPD
+651 RVLHVPPPD
-660 VGAREAIFTI
+660 AGAREVIFGI

-680 SLKDIISGLDGF
+680 SFKDILTGMDGF

-711 EKKKVTKTHFEEAIK
+711 NKKKVTKAHFEEAIS
-726 RVRPTVTPEM
+726 RVRPTVTPDM
-736 LDYYQ
+736 LEYYQ
-741 KMETRLTSGLSN
+741 KMETRLTSGLTN

-758 DTSFGMESM
+758 DFSRGMETM

>member
-1 MKQERK
+1 
-7 GTVRGLNHLDGFLH
+7 
-21 GSGNM
+21 M
-26 ADDENTMSLRV
+26 AKDEKTMSLRV
-37 AKAIPSDVGHG
+37 SKAIPSDVGHG

-68 KGDKRSTAAIYWRS
+68 KGEKRSTAAIYWRS
-82 RPEDT
+82 RPEDA
-87 KMEIIRVDGIIRK
+87 KMEIIRIDGIIRK

-117 KECTKLVLSPVM
+117 KECTKLILSPVM

-169 EALPFAVVS
+169 EALPFAVLQ
-178 TVPKG
+178 TTPKG

-189 DTDIVIKDETVD
+189 DTDIVIKDEAID
-201 DEDVGQ
+201 DVDVGQ

-213 EDVGG
+213 EDIGG

-262 MIAKAVATEVNTHFK
+262 MIAKAVATEVNAHFK
-277 IINGP
+277 SINGP

-296 REIFDEAAENS
+296 REIFDEAAENA
-307 PAIVFI
+307 PAIIFI
-313 DEIDSICPKREDVS
+313 DEIDSICPKREEVS

-345 QGRDN
+345 EGRDN

-380 VPDRDG
+380 VPDREG
-386 RQEIMDVHTRQMPIS
+386 RSEIMDVHTRQMPIS
-401 EDFEI
+401 DDFELE
-406 NWVLDN
+406 WVLDN

-418 ADLAALV
+418 ADLAALA
-425 REAAMKAL
+425 RESAMKAL

-438 EIELDEET
+438 EMDLEEET

-455 EVRMDDFK
+455 EVRMDDFR
-463 EAIKDVEPSALRE
+463 EAIKDIEPSALRE
-476 IYVEIPEVTW
+476 IYVEIPKVTW
-486 DEVGG
+486 GEVGG

-508 KPELFEHFGI
+508 KPELFKHFGI

-549 ISIKGPELIS
+549 ISIKGPEMIS

-564 SERAIR
+564 SERAVR
-570 EIFKKAKQSSPAII
+570 EIFKKAKQSAPAII

-590 SIASMRS
+590 SIASRRS
-597 SNSDGSGSDVS
+597 SSGTEGSDVS

-620 GVESLDGVIIV
+620 GVDSLDGVIVV
-631 AATNRPEMIDP
+631 AATNRPEMLDP
-642 ALLRSGRFE
+642 ALMRSGRFE
-651 RVLHIPPPD
+651 RVLHVPPPD
-660 VGAREAIFTI
+660 AGARETIFNI
-670 HSEGM
+670 HSQGM

-680 SLKDIISGLDGF
+680 SLKDIIGGLDGF
-692 TGADIEAVCREA
+692 TGADIESVCREA

-711 EKKKVTKTHFEEAIK
+711 NKKKVTKTHFEEAIK

-736 LDYYQ
+736 LAYYQ
-741 KMETRLTSGLSN
+741 KMETMLTSGLTN

-758 DTSFGMESM
+758 DTGFGMETM

>member
-1 MKQERK
+1 M
-7 GTVRGLNHLDGFLH
+7 GLD
-21 GSGNM
+21 
-26 ADDENTMSLRV
+26 
-37 AKAIPSDVGHG
+37 
-48 RARISGENDLGLKPG
+48 LKPG

-68 KGDKRSTAAIYWRS
+68 SGDERSTAAIYWRS
-82 RPEDT
+82 RPEDA
-87 KMEIIRVDGIIRK
+87 KMDIIRVDGIIRK

-105 LGDRVTVSKVEA
+105 LGDRVTVRKVEA
-117 KECTKLVLSPVM
+117 KECTKLTISPVM

-139 GIEGFARRG
+139 GIEGFAKRG
-148 LSKRPVV
+148 LAKRPVV
-155 QGDRIFIPGMTLFA
+155 AGDRIFIPGMTLFA
-169 EALPFAVVS
+169 EALPFAVVQ

-183 IVKVTN
+183 IVKVTT
-189 DTDIVIKDETVD
+189 DTEIIIKDEAVAE
-201 DEDVGQ
+201 EDVGQ

-218 IGQQLQ
+218 IGQQLL

-262 MIAKAVATEVNTHFK
+262 MIAKAVATEVNAHFK
-277 IINGP
+277 SINGP

-296 REIFDEAAENS
+296 REIFDEASANS
-307 PAIVFI
+307 PAIIFI

-380 VPDRDG
+380 VPDREG
-386 RQEIMDVHTRQMPIS
+386 RSEIMDVHTRQMPIS
-401 EDFEI
+401 DDFDI
-406 NWVLDN
+406 SWVLDN

-425 REAAMKAL
+425 RESAMRAL

-438 EIELDEET
+438 EIDLEEET
-446 IPPEVLEKM
+446 LPPEVLEKM
-455 EVRMDDFK
+455 EVCMDDFK
-463 EAIKDVEPSALRE
+463 EAIRDVEPSALRE
-476 IYVEIPEVTW
+476 IYVEVPEVSW
-486 DEVGG
+486 EEVGG
-491 LEEVKD
+491 LLEVKD

-508 KPELFEHFGI
+508 KPDLFEHFGI

-570 EIFKKAKQSSPAII
+570 EIFKKAKQSSPSII

-597 SNSDGSGSDVS
+597 GGSASEGSDVG

-651 RVLHIPPPD
+651 RVLHVPPPD
-660 VGAREAIFTI
+660 AGAREVIFGI

-680 SLKDIISGLDGF
+680 SFKDILTGMDGF

-711 EKKKVTKTHFEEAIK
+711 NKKKVTKAHFEEAIS
-726 RVRPTVTPEM
+726 RVRPTVTPDM
-736 LDYYQ
+736 LEYYQ
-741 KMETRLTSGLSN
+741 KMETRLTSGLTN

-758 DTSFGMESM
+758 DFSRGMETM

>member
-1 MKQERK
+1 
-7 GTVRGLNHLDGFLH
+7 
-21 GSGNM
+21 M
-26 ADDENTMSLRV
+26 AKDEKTMSLRV
-37 AKAIPSDVGHG
+37 SKAIPSDVGHG

-68 KGDKRSTAAIYWRS
+68 KGEKRSTAAIYWRS
-82 RPEDT
+82 RPEDA

-117 KECTKLVLSPVM
+117 KECTKLILSPVM

-169 EALPFAVVS
+169 EALPFAVIQ
-178 TVPKG
+178 TTPKG

-189 DTDIVIKDETVD
+189 DTDIVIKDEAVD
-201 DEDVGQ
+201 DVDAGQ
-207 SEGITY
+207 TEGITY
-213 EDVGG
+213 EDIGG

-262 MIAKAVATEVNTHFK
+262 MIAKAVATEVNAHFK
-277 IINGP
+277 SINGP

-296 REIFDEAAENS
+296 REIFDEAAENA
-307 PAIVFI
+307 PAIIFI
-313 DEIDSICPKREDVS
+313 DEIDSICPKREEVS

-345 QGRDN
+345 EGRDN

-380 VPDRDG
+380 VPDREG
-386 RQEIMDVHTRQMPIS
+386 RSEIMDVHTRQMPIS
-401 EDFEI
+401 DDFELE
-406 NWVLDN
+406 WVLDN

-418 ADLAALV
+418 ADLAALA
-425 REAAMKAL
+425 RESAMKAL

-438 EIELDEET
+438 EMDLEEDT

-455 EVRMDDFK
+455 EVRMDDFRH
-463 EAIKDVEPSALRE
+463 AIKDIEPSALRE
-476 IYVEIPEVTW
+476 IYVEIPKVTW
-486 DEVGG
+486 EEVGG
-491 LEEVKD
+491 LQEVKD

-549 ISIKGPELIS
+549 ISIKGPEMIS

-564 SERAIR
+564 SERGIR
-570 EIFKKAKQSSPAII
+570 EIFKKAKQSAPAII

-590 SIASMRS
+590 SIAGRRS
-597 SNSDGSGSDVS
+597 SSGTEGSDVG

-620 GVESLDGVIIV
+620 GVESLDGVIVV
-631 AATNRPEMIDP
+631 AATNRPEMLDP
-642 ALLRSGRFE
+642 ALMRSGRFE
-651 RVLHIPPPD
+651 RVLHVPPPD
-660 VGAREAIFTI
+660 AGARETIFNI

-680 SLKDIISGLDGF
+680 SLKDIMAGLDGF

-711 EKKKVTKTHFEEAIK
+711 NKKKVTKAHFEEAVK
-726 RVRPTVTPEM
+726 RVRPTVNAEM
-736 LDYYQ
+736 LAYYQ
-741 KMETRLTSGLSN
+741 KMETLLTSGLSN
-753 IKRNR
+753 IKRSR
-758 DTSFGMESM
+758 DTGFGMETM

>member
-1 MKQERK
+1 M
-7 GTVRGLNHLDGFLH
+7 GLD
-21 GSGNM
+21 
-26 ADDENTMSLRV
+26 
-37 AKAIPSDVGHG
+37 
-48 RARISGENDLGLKPG
+48 LKPG

-68 KGDKRSTAAIYWRS
+68 SGDNRSTAAIYWRS
-82 RPEDT
+82 RPEDA
-87 KMEIIRVDGIIRK
+87 KMDIIRVDGIIRK

-105 LGDRVTVSKVEA
+105 LGDRVTVTKVEA
-117 KECTKLVLSPVM
+117 KDCTKLTISPVM

-148 LSKRPVV
+148 LAKRPVV
-155 QGDRIFIPGMTLFA
+155 AGDRIFIPGMTLFA
-169 EALPFAVVS
+169 EALPFAVVQ
-178 TVPKG
+178 TTPKG
-183 IVKVTN
+183 IVKVTT
-189 DTDIVIKDETVD
+189 DTEIVIKDEAVAE
-201 DEDVGQ
+201 EDVGQ

-218 IGQQLQ
+218 IGQQLL

-262 MIAKAVATEVNTHFK
+262 MIAKAVATEVNAHFK
-277 IINGP
+277 SINGP

-296 REIFDEAAENS
+296 REIFDEAAENA
-307 PAIVFI
+307 PAIIFI

-386 RQEIMDVHTRQMPIS
+386 RSEIMDVHTRQMPIA
-401 EDFEI
+401 EDFDI
-406 NWVLDN
+406 SWVLDN

-425 REAAMKAL
+425 REAAMRAL

-438 EIELDEET
+438 EIDLEEET

-455 EVRMDDFK
+455 EVCMDDFK
-463 EAIKDVEPSALRE
+463 EAIRDIEPSALRE
-476 IYVEIPEVTW
+476 IYVEVPEVSW
-486 DEVGG
+486 EEVGG
-491 LEEVKD
+491 LNEVKD

-570 EIFKKAKQSSPAII
+570 EIFKKAKQSAPSII

-597 SNSDGSGSDVS
+597 GGSASEGSDVS

-651 RVLHIPPPD
+651 RVLHVPPPD
-660 VGAREAIFTI
+660 TGARETIFKI

-680 SLKDIISGLDGF
+680 SFKDILTGMDGF

-711 EKKKVTKTHFEEAIK
+711 GKKRVTKTHFEEAIS
-726 RVRPTVTPEM
+726 RVRPTVTPDM

-758 DTSFGMESM
+758 DFSRGMETM